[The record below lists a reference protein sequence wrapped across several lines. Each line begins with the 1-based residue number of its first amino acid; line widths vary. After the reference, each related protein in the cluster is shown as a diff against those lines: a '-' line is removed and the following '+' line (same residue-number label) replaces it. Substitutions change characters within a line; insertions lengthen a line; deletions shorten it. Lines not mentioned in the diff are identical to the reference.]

1 MILMRKIAVV
11 AGGLAAAGLA
21 AGVLAPAASAAS
33 RPVLYNYAEGWSHG
47 RIEPHQVYVGARGP
61 YLTGLSWSWWDS
73 KSAQGTGTVHI
84 QSSACLQH
92 HPSSA
97 CSFYRHAVRVS
108 LWRPRTHAGQLY
120 FSRMKWSFRS
130 AGHRTVGLWKTV
142 RGDFDVSGL
151 ACIAS
156 MSVPR
161 PSRGATTDALVT
173 TAPGSHVN
181 AKAHYKTTTTP
192 HSRTSGPTGR
202 ATIPFDIGGATPGY
216 RVKVSITISSG
227 QLRASCS
234 TSFTPR

>member
-1 MILMRKIAVV
+1 MVFARKVAVV
-11 AGGLAAAGLA
+11 VTGLALAGLIV
-21 AGVLAPAASAAS
+21 GVLAPAASAAD
-33 RPVLYNYAEGWSHG
+33 RPALFNYAEGWSHG
-47 RIEPHQVYVGARGP
+47 RVEPHQVYVGARGP
-61 YLTGLSWSWWDS
+61 YLTGLSWSWWNS

-84 QSSACLQH
+84 QSAACLQH

-97 CSFYRHAVRVS
+97 CTFYRHAARVS
-108 LWRPRTHAGQLY
+108 LWRPRTHAGQAY
-120 FSRMKWSFRS
+120 FSRMKWAFRS
-130 AGHRTVGLWKTV
+130 GGHRIVSLWKTV

-161 PSRGATTDALVT
+161 PTRGATTDALVT
-173 TAPGSHVN
+173 TAPGSRVT

-192 HSRTSGPTGR
+192 HSRTASPAGR

-216 RVKVSITISSG
+216 RVRVSITITSG
-227 QLRASCS
+227 QLRASRS